1 MINFNYE
8 LDFTLKDPNKYIAW
22 INRICDSEDT
32 VVKELNYIFC
42 DDDYLLAINQ
52 KYLKHDT
59 YTDIITFD
67 YTENEFV
74 SGDIYIS
81 IERVAENSLT
91 YAVSLENEL
100 LRVMAHG
107 ILHLLGFKDKGA
119 SDIAMMRKKEEEKI
133 NLFHVEQR

>member
-8 LDFTLKDPNKYIAW
+8 LDFSLKEPDSYVSWIA
-22 INRICDSEDT
+22 RICTSENA

-42 DDDYLLAINQ
+42 DDAYLIEINK
-52 KYLKHDT
+52 KYLGHDN

-67 YTENEFV
+67 YTEHKIV

-91 YAVSLENEL
+91 YGVSLENEL

-107 ILHLLGFKDKGA
+107 VLHLLGYKDKG
-119 SDIAMMRKKEEEKI
+119 DTHIELMRKKEEEKI
-133 NLFHVEQR
+133 NLFHVEQ